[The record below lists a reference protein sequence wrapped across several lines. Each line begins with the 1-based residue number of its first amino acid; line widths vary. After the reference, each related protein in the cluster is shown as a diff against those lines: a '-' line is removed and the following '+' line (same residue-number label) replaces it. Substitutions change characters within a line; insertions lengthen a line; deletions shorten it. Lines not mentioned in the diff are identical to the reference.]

1 MRDNILLL
9 FPIVVIGILFYKVK
23 ISPGSTLWE
32 DCWNRDDAK
41 SMQVFAAFGV
51 ILHHLAQLISNYD
64 KIAIGPIQIMTSMGI
79 LFTSIFFFYSG
90 FGLMQ
95 SFEKKEDYLDGFLF
109 NRMSVVLVPFLFTN
123 ILYVLPGF
131 AQGRI
136 TSAYGLCTSILGLTL
151 INTNAWYLVEIMI
164 FYMVFYCCFKWV
176 KNRNIALRV
185 YIGFI
190 VGVIIVAVFLGHDF
204 SELNGHWFMG
214 EWWFNSTFVFVV
226 GLLVG
231 KYRDGI
237 VNFYKR
243 LYVVKLIGSILLFF
257 GSFYVEEIIRIRF
270 GYYHETHFY
279 YNYGE
284 KFITLGAQIVTCILF
299 VQMVLLITMK
309 LRFYNVVLKRLSF
322 ITLELYLVQDFCMQ
336 FFDHESTNPHFIIYL
351 IVIVD
356 SLLLATVVYFADK
369 YILNLIRE
377 YRSGNLSNAITHEGM
392 QRQLMIKG
400 RMKTVVMFYAVVLT
414 ITPILFIVDK
424 YHRFI
429 VDPSVTRDEIEII
442 KQADLFDEV
451 QYGRVN
457 APELQE
463 NNLPITWIVVEKE
476 DDRALLISKYALFS
490 SYFYQHHKECSYL
503 NSDIRK
509 LLNDDFLYYVFRKKE
524 LEHIMINEATED
536 KAFLFSK
543 EEVSKYLPSD
553 DMRKLTLL
561 EMSVKMNENNIY
573 KDKSYWWW
581 LRSEDINKELLYVPV
596 VEATGSINEDGVEVN
611 RSNVKIRP
619 AIWVDLNLTDAKRN

>member
-95 SFEKKEDYLDGFLF
+95 SFEKKEDYLNGFLF
-109 NRMSVVLVPFLFTN
+109 NRMSVVAVPFLLTN
-123 ILYVLPGF
+123 ILYILPGF

-136 TSAYGLCTSILGLTL
+136 TSVYGLCTGILGLTL

-164 FYMVFYCCFKWV
+164 FYVVFYCCFKWI
-176 KNRNIALRV
+176 KNRNTALRV
-185 YIGFI
+185 FIGFI
-190 VGVIIVAVFLGHDF
+190 IGVIIVSVLLGHDF

-214 EWWFNSTFVFVV
+214 EWWFNTTFIFVI

-231 KYRDGI
+231 KYRDAI
-237 VNFYKR
+237 VDFYKKQ
-243 LYVVKLIGSILLFF
+243 YVVKLIGSILLFF
-257 GSFYVEEIIRIRF
+257 VSFYVEEKIRIRF

-284 KFITLGAQIVTCILF
+284 KFITLGAQIITCILF
-299 VQMVLLITMK
+299 MQMILLITMK
-309 LRFYNVVLKRLSF
+309 LRFYNAALKRLSF

-336 FFDHESTNPHFIIYL
+336 FFDHESENPHFIIYF
-351 IVIVD
+351 IVIVS
-356 SLLLATVVYFADK
+356 SLLLATAVYFADK
-369 YILNLIRE
+369 YIINLIRE
-377 YRSGNLSNAITHEGM
+377 YRCGNLSNAISYEGVKK
-392 QRQLMIKG
+392 QQLIRS
-400 RMKTVVMFYAVVLT
+400 RMKVVVIFYAAVLV
-414 ITPILFIVDK
+414 ITPILFIADM

-429 VDPSVTRDEIEII
+429 TDPSITRDEIEII
-442 KQADLFDEV
+442 KKADLYDEV
-451 QYGRVN
+451 QYGYIE
-457 APELQE
+457 APELNE
-463 NNLPITWIVVEKE
+463 KNLPITWIVVEKE
-476 DDRALLISKYALFS
+476 DDRALLVSKYALFS
-490 SYFYQHHKECSYL
+490 SYFYQRHQKCSYL

-509 LLNDDFLYYVFRKKE
+509 LLNDDFLYIVFRKQE
-524 LEHIMINEATED
+524 LEHIMTNEFTED
-536 KAFLFSK
+536 KAFLLSK

-553 DMRKLTLL
+553 EMRKLTLL

-581 LRSEDINKELLYVPV
+581 LRSEDVNQELLYVPV
-596 VEATGSINEDGVEVN
+596 VEATGSINEEGIEVN
-611 RSNVKIRP
+611 RSNGQIRP
-619 AIWVDLNLTDAKRN
+619 AIWVEFK

>member
-1 MRDNILLL
+1 MKDLILLL
-9 FPIVVIGILFYKVK
+9 FPMIVIGILLYKVK
-23 ISPGSTLWE
+23 ISQGSTLWG

-95 SFEKKEDYLDGFLF
+95 SIEKKDDYLKDFLF
-109 NRMSVVLVPFLFTN
+109 NRMSVVLVPFLLTN
-123 ILYVLPGF
+123 ILYILPGF
-131 AQGRI
+131 AEGRI
-136 TSAYGLCTSILGLTL
+136 TSVYGLCTSILGLTL

-164 FYMVFYCCFKWV
+164 FYMVFYCCFKWI

-214 EWWFNSTFVFVV
+214 EWWFNSTFVFVM

-231 KYRDGI
+231 KYRDAT
-237 VNFYKR
+237 VDFYKKY
-243 LYVVKLIGSILLFF
+243 YVVKLIISILLFF
-257 GSFYVEEIIRIRF
+257 VSFYVEEKIRIRF

-284 KFITLGAQIVTCILF
+284 KFITLGAQIITCVLF
-299 VQMVLLITMK
+299 MQMILLITMK

-336 FFDHESTNPHFIIYL
+336 YFDYESEIPHFLIYA

-356 SLLLATVVYFADK
+356 SILLAAIVYFADK

-377 YRSGNLSNAITHEGM
+377 YRCGNLSNATSYEGK
-392 QRQLMIKG
+392 QKQQKIRK
-400 RMKTVVMFYAVVLT
+400 RMKVVAIFYAVVLL
-414 ITPILFIVDK
+414 ITPILFTLDM

-429 VDPSVTRDEIEII
+429 VDPSITRDEIEII
-442 KQADLFDEV
+442 KQADLYDEV
-451 QYGRVN
+451 KYGRIE
-457 APELQE
+457 APELHE
-463 NNLPITWIVVEKE
+463 KNLPITWIVVEKE
-476 DDRALLISKYALFS
+476 DDRALLVSKYAIFS
-490 SYFYQHHKECSYL
+490 SYFHKHHKDCSYL

-509 LLNDDFLYYVFRKKE
+509 DLNDDFLYIVFRKKE
-524 LEHIMINEATED
+524 LEHILTNESTED
-536 KAFLFSK
+536 KAFLLTK

-581 LRSEDINKELLYVPV
+581 LRSEDINQELLYVPV
-596 VEATGSINEDGVEVN
+596 VDEKGSINEDGIEVN
-611 RSNVKIRP
+611 RSNGKIRP
-619 AIWVDLNLTDAKRN
+619 AIWVDLNNRHKNP